1 MKNAKQ
7 EHFELD
13 QEWVELMM
21 KAKEANIS
29 PEEIRKYLLLNKK
42 VCSSWSGSQ
51 KSYRKSFLNV
61 L

>member
-13 QEWVELMM
+13 QEWVELMVE
-21 KAKEANIS
+21 AKEANIS

-42 VCSSWSGSQ
+42 SAHPGPAYQ

>member
-29 PEEIRKYLLLNKK
+29 RKKYENI
-42 VCSSWSGSQ
+42 
-51 KSYRKSFLNV
+51 YF
-61 L
+61 

>member
-13 QEWVELMM
+13 QEWVELML

-42 VCSSWSGSQ
+42 SAHPGPAARSHTINP
-51 KSYRKSFLNV
+51 F
-61 L
+61 

>member
-13 QEWVELMM
+13 QEWVELMVE
-21 KAKEANIS
+21 AKEANIS

-42 VCSSWSGSQ
+42 SCSQ

>member
-13 QEWVELMM
+13 QEWVELMVE
-21 KAKEANIS
+21 AKEANIS
-29 PEEIRKYLLLNKK
+29 PRNTKIFTFKQK